1 MMSPAPKRQIIDEI
15 SYEDRQK
22 IMGLSLGQIN
32 SLKKDGLLR
41 EMNIPESSPLLSKV
55 NRFETDG
62 MSVEDVLLKIAQGG
76 EDYASMRDYS
86 RSLIKKFDG
95 NGDGIISF

>member
-1 MMSPAPKRQIIDEI
+1 
-15 SYEDRQK
+15 
-22 IMGLSLGQIN
+22 MGLSLGQIN

-41 EMNIPESSPLLSKV
+41 EMNIPQSSPLLSKL
-55 NRFETDG
+55 NRYESSEG
-62 MSVEDVLLKIAQGG
+62 MSVEDVLFKIAQAG